1 MDDLLCPKIADFGL
15 SKMMKVSENMPSL
28 NLQSVENTKV
38 TPLYMAPEILNG
50 EPCST
55 KGDVYAFS
63 IIVYEIVTGKVPF
76 DNMNY
81 YQLMLKVTSGNRPKH
96 YQELINQKML
106 APAPIKKAIV

>member
-28 NLQSVENTKV
+28 NLQSIENTKV

-50 EPCST
+50 EPCLK

-76 DNMNY
+76 DNMNN

-96 YQELINQKML
+96 YQELINQKGHRL
-106 APAPIKKAIV
+106 IVLWTN